1 MIIFIIFQF
10 LFFFASKVEYA
21 IFLQIHLIPINKLGT
36 IGVSIKKRRRL

>member
-10 LFFFASKVEYA
+10 LFFCDKVKYA
-21 IFLQIHLIPINKLGT
+21 IFLQIHLIPINELGT

>member
-10 LFFFASKVEYA
+10 LFFCDKVKYA